1 MTFADAMI
9 RRMHELGM
17 RPSELADRSGVSKPY
32 ISQLMNGK
40 IVDPTWVKACAIIAA
55 LDLTV
60 SEFAARQ
67 RGGD

>member
-9 RRMHELGM
+9 RRMQELGM

-55 LDLTV
+55 LDLAV
-60 SEFAARQ
+60 DEFAARQ
-67 RGGD
+67 RGE